1 MRFIFVFYLS
11 KTEKTLIRE
20 PILSLGPFPESGLE
34 RDSGLVWSKKKFKK
48 FSEFALPQ
56 FWQVR
61 LMSPFPSR
69 VFISDQIQE
78 LSGSSSRQYC
88 RTWYRRFSLYIFMWK
103 MANIIT
109 LILLDAE
116 DLNRRIWKTMEP
128 AKILIFRSKI
138 DEKFEFHS
146 WLNLVENWTRMQL
159 TTFHNTNS
167 INQI

>member
-1 MRFIFVFYLS
+1 MVQF
-11 KTEKTLIRE
+11 
-20 PILSLGPFPESGLE
+20 LSLVLSEIP
-34 RDSGLVWSKKKFKK
+34 VWFGQKKIQKN

-78 LSGSSSRQYC
+78 LSGFSGNIVGHDIGAFLYLYVKSGEHNNTNFIRC
-88 RTWYRRFSLYIFMWK
+88 RGFESK
-103 MANIIT
+103 
-109 LILLDAE
+109 
-116 DLNRRIWKTMEP
+116 DLKKTMEP

-146 WLNLVENWTRMQL
+146 SLNLVENWTRMQL

>member
-1 MRFIFVFYLS
+1 MSIFVFHLS
-11 KTEKTLIRE
+11 KMEKNIDKRA
-20 PILSLGPFPESGLE
+20 
-34 RDSGLVWSKKKFKK
+34 DSKYWSISWVWSWARFRFGLVKKKFKK

>member
-1 MRFIFVFYLS
+1 MVHF
-11 KTEKTLIRE
+11 
-20 PILSLGPFPESGLE
+20 LSLVLSEIP
-34 RDSGLVWSKKKFKK
+34 VWFGQKNFFKN

-78 LSGSSSRQYC
+78 LSG
-88 RTWYRRFSLYIFMWK
+88 FSGNIVGHDIGAFLLYIYMWK
-103 MANIIT
+103 VANIIT

>member
-1 MRFIFVFYLS
+1 MVQF
-11 KTEKTLIRE
+11 
-20 PILSLGPFPESGLE
+20 LSLVLSEIP
-34 RDSGLVWSKKKFKK
+34 VWFGQKKNSKIFQNLLCRNFDKFGSCPLSLHA
-48 FSEFALPQ
+48 FSYPIK
-56 FWQVR
+56 
-61 LMSPFPSR
+61 SR
-69 VFISDQIQE
+69 NCSEPLLGNIVGHDIGAFLFICE
-78 LSGSSSRQYC
+78 
-88 RTWYRRFSLYIFMWK
+88 
-103 MANIIT
+103 ANIIT

-116 DLNRRIWKTMEP
+116 DLKIEGFEKTMEP

>member
-1 MRFIFVFYLS
+1 
-11 KTEKTLIRE
+11 
-20 PILSLGPFPESGLE
+20 
-34 RDSGLVWSKKKFKK
+34 
-48 FSEFALPQ
+48 
-56 FWQVR
+56 
-61 LMSPFPSR
+61 
-69 VFISDQIQE
+69 
-78 LSGSSSRQYC
+78 
-88 RTWYRRFSLYIFMWK
+88 

>member
-1 MRFIFVFYLS
+1 
-11 KTEKTLIRE
+11 
-20 PILSLGPFPESGLE
+20 
-34 RDSGLVWSKKKFKK
+34 
-48 FSEFALPQ
+48 
-56 FWQVR
+56 
-61 LMSPFPSR
+61 
-69 VFISDQIQE
+69 
-78 LSGSSSRQYC
+78 
-88 RTWYRRFSLYIFMWK
+88 MWK

>member
-1 MRFIFVFYLS
+1 MDQNFDKRANSKYWSISWVWSWARFRFGLVKKIFSKIFQNLLCRNFDKFGSCPLS
-11 KTEKTLIRE
+11 LHAFSYPIKSRNC
-20 PILSLGPFPESGLE
+20 PDSPAILSDMISAL
-34 RDSGLVWSKKKFKK
+34 
-48 FSEFALPQ
+48 FS
-56 FWQVR
+56 
-61 LMSPFPSR
+61 
-69 VFISDQIQE
+69 I
-78 LSGSSSRQYC
+78 Y
-88 RTWYRRFSLYIFMWK
+88 MWK
-103 MANIIT
+103 VANIIT